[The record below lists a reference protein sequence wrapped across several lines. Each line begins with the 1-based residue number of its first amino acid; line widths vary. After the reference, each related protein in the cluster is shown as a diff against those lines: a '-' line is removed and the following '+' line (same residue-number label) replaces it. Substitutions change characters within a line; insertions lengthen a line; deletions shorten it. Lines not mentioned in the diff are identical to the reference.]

1 MATLTHS
8 ESRRLYSWLWD
19 SHISPKNSKWLQ
31 ENLTD
36 MDAKVKAMIKLLEV
50 DADTFARRAEMYYKK
65 RPEIMKL
72 VEEFY
77 RAYRALAERYDH
89 ATVELRHAHKTMA
102 EAFPDEANYML
113 TDDPAGPDAE
123 LQKSGVP
130 RPSCASLEPDDLQK
144 EAHGLSSI
152 PEAQILR
159 NALAKILSDKNAVS
173 LQYQKSLEKL
183 SQMERDLSKAQKDA
197 GDLDERASKAEI
209 EIKVLKEALAEVE
222 ADKDAGLVQYNQ
234 CLQSIANLE
243 AMLSLAKLQ
252 TEKLDERA
260 VKAESNAENLKHE
273 LSRVE
278 AEKDAGL
285 LQYKQCLE
293 KISDLEAKITLAE
306 ENSRTINRQL
316 EKAEHEVNEL
326 RKSLA
331 ELKEEKESLATLY
344 QQCLEKISKL
354 ERGMLHAQKN
364 SERLNIEI
372 LEGAEKLKSAEKHCD
387 LLEKSNQLLQ
397 LEAEDLVQKIAAKD
411 QELLDKH
418 AEIEKLQTLMHEE
431 HSNFLQIESIL
442 QILQKLYS
450 QSQQEQR
457 NLALELKYGL
467 QLLKDLEVSKQDY
480 KEEMEGIAEVNR
492 TLHGLNFSSSMS
504 IKKQQTEISKLKA
517 INEKLEKEFAINPE
531 ETNGLQQEAHQI
543 KEDVLDLNSRHQAL
557 LEQLQTLGLN
567 PVCFAESVKDLQG
580 ENSKLKEL
588 CQMERNEKEALREKS
603 KDMDELLIENAFMEF
618 SMYTLYNE
626 LDGLRATAKK
636 FQESSEVLQEE
647 KSILVAEKSTF
658 LSQLQIIQESMKKQ
672 LEMNTLLEKSL
683 SDVKIELESTKAKSS
698 HLEGLCKLLTDEKN
712 NLLTERRVLVSQLE
726 SVEAG
731 LGNLE
736 KRFTDLEEK
745 YSDVEKDKEN
755 ADSQI
760 EELRASILVQ
770 NETHTIQKQSSD
782 ARLAK
787 LENLVHVLQKEQRL
801 GKIEFEEELDKAVNA
816 QIEMFILQSSIED
829 LEQNNLAL
837 LIECEKHVEASK
849 FSDKV
854 ISELES
860 ENLMQLMEVEFL
872 LHEIRKFKMCIHQ
885 VCGALQIDPDFE
897 HDKGNKQGEI
907 PILHILGSIEG
918 LKCSVVRSQEEKQ
931 QLLVE
936 NSVLKSSLCQHQSE
950 AEKLES
956 DKKALNQ
963 ELENMREQNTMLQ
976 TDKVELQ
983 EMNKQLSS
991 EVANVEEKEN
1001 TLKTKLAVLHVELV
1015 DSQRANQV
1023 LRGENSKLLEEKR
1036 SLLKSVLDL
1045 KDTISA
1051 AEDENNVILH
1061 EILALSN
1068 LNLVYERSV
1077 SEKVTEKKELY
1088 ECLSNVSSMNCDLK
1102 QELDK
1107 LRKRFELTEAE
1118 NVYLNKSIERMDK
1131 ELHEAKDTNFHLSHQ
1146 IENSE
1151 NMVKKKEAELLAM
1164 EKRLEASET
1173 LNTEFCRAIEEL
1185 KMEQEESRMIKEDMD
1200 RKIVELSK
1208 NCMNHK
1214 KEIERLNETNK
1225 SFQSEMRLLHHEV
1238 EQHRVKED
1246 ILNSKLLDKTNEVE
1260 QWEAEATACFSDL
1273 QISSICEALLKSKLN
1288 EMAGVCKRLGDE
1300 SAAKSSVIEQMFERI
1315 GLLENKV
1322 GGLQRQ
1328 LSAYIPAISSLKDDF
1343 ASLEHISLLWTNKAY
1358 AVGNREEQKDVDI
1371 VVETCL
1377 QEDTN
1382 EILRDKKSELIP
1394 VGVSDLLSMQRR
1406 IRAVEKAMMEEI
1418 VRRVKK
1424 ENLTENVEARAPIQ
1438 AAEYANMEVA
1448 SYQGNGYRRVVM
1460 DHTHKRKGN
1469 RDLSTWRTMFENGSL
1484 MKDIPLDHNS
1494 DDLDS
1499 KYCKMEL
1506 CGTND
1511 QMLELLE
1518 TAQLDCYGDSMVSE
1532 ANRRSSAPTDEIV
1545 TCHQSENSER
1555 CENSSELE
1563 VEKELNIDNLMQLK
1577 TRRETTQD
1585 GERKILERLASDAQ
1599 KLAILRMSVQDLK
1612 KKPVTKKRSKKL
1624 NEVEYET
1631 VKSHIEEVEEA
1642 VMQQVNMND
1651 QLTKAIEE
1659 GNSMVERDTSAELE
1673 NAGQVQRKLVTEQAC
1688 RSSEQIGRLQFE
1700 VQNIQYL
1707 LLKMADENNQ
1717 KARTRIG
1724 RPTVV
1729 LLRDF
1734 IHTGKKNSR
1743 RRRKVCLCGR
1753 PSSNED

>member
-102 EAFPDEANYML
+102 EAFPDEARYML
-113 TDDPAGPDAE
+113 TDDSSGPDAE
-123 LQKSGVP
+123 LQK
-130 RPSCASLEPDDLQK
+130 
-144 EAHGLSSI
+144 EADGLSSI
-152 PEAQILR
+152 LDLSTKNHDGSAEPEAQILR
-159 NALAKILSDKNAVS
+159 NALAKILSDKHAVF

-183 SQMERDLSKAQKDA
+183 SQMESDLSKAQKDA

-209 EIKVLKEALAEVE
+209 EIKILKEALAELE

-243 AMLSLAKLQ
+243 AMLSLAKSQ
-252 TEKLDERA
+252 VEGLDARA
-260 VKAESNAENLKHE
+260 VKAESNAEHLKHE

-293 KISDLEAKITLAE
+293 KISDLEANITLAE
-306 ENSRTINRQL
+306 EDSRTVNGQL
-316 EKAEHEVNEL
+316 EKAELEVRAL

-331 ELKEEKESLATLY
+331 ELKEEKESLAVLY

-354 ERGMLHAQKN
+354 EREMLHAQKN
-364 SERLNIEI
+364 SEQLNREI
-372 LEGAEKLKSAEKHCD
+372 LEGAEKLKNAEKHCD
-387 LLEKSNQLLQ
+387 LLEKSNQSLQ

-418 AEIEKLQTLMHEE
+418 AEIERLQALMHEE

-442 QILQKLYS
+442 QILQKLHS

-457 NLALELKYGL
+457 NLASELKYGL

-480 KEEMEGIAEVNR
+480 KEEMAGIAEVNR
-492 TLHGLNFSSSMS
+492 TLHELNLSSSMS

-517 INEKLEKEFAINPE
+517 INEKLEKEFAINAE
-531 ETNGLQQEAHQI
+531 ESNHLQQETHQI
-543 KEDVLDLNSRHQAL
+543 KEDVLELNSRYQAL

-567 PVCFAESVKDLQG
+567 PICFAESVKDLQR
-580 ENSKLKEL
+580 ENSKLKDL
-588 CQMERNEKEALREKS
+588 CQIERNEKEALREKS
-603 KDMDELLIENAFMEF
+603 RDMDELLIENASMEF
-618 SMYTLYNE
+618 SMYRLHNE
-626 LDGLRATAKK
+626 LDGLRETAKK
-636 FQESSEVLQEE
+636 CQESSEVLQEE
-647 KSILVAEKSTF
+647 KSILVAEKSTL
-658 LSQLQIIQESMKKQ
+658 LSHLQIIQESMKKQ

-683 SDVKIELESTKAKSS
+683 SDAKIELEGTKAKST
-698 HLEGLCKLLTDEKN
+698 HLEKLCKLLTDDKN

-736 KRFTDLEEK
+736 KRFSDLEEK
-745 YSDVEKDKEN
+745 YSDVEKDKEKTDN
-755 ADSQI
+755 QI

-770 NETHTIQKQSSD
+770 KETHTIQKQSSD

-787 LENLVHVLQKEQRL
+787 LENLVHVLQEEQRL
-801 GKIEFEEELDKAVNA
+801 GKIQFEEELDKAVNA
-816 QIEMFILQSSIED
+816 QVEMFILQSSIED

-837 LIECEKHVEASK
+837 LIECEKHIEASK

-885 VCGALQIDPDFE
+885 VCGALQIDPDCGL
-897 HDKGNKQGEI
+897 DKGNKQGEI
-907 PILHILGSIEG
+907 PILHILDNIEG
-918 LKCSVVRSQEEKQ
+918 LKSSIVRSQEEKQ

-936 NSVLKSSLCQHQSE
+936 NSVLKTSLSQHQSE
-950 AEKLES
+950 GEKLAS
-956 DKKALNQ
+956 DNKMLNQ
-963 ELENMREQNTMLQ
+963 ELENVREQNTILQ
-976 TDKVELQ
+976 KDNVELQ
-983 EMNKQLSS
+983 EMNKQLRS
-991 EVANVEEKEN
+991 EVANGEEKEN
-1001 TLKTKLAVLHVELV
+1001 ILKTKLAAQHVELI

-1023 LRGENSKLLEEKR
+1023 LREENSKLLEEKR
-1036 SLLKSVLDL
+1036 LLLKSVLDL
-1045 KDTISA
+1045 KDAMSA
-1051 AEDENNVILH
+1051 AEDENNAMLH

-1068 LNLVYERSV
+1068 LSLVYEMSV

-1088 ECLSNVSSMNCDLK
+1088 ECLSNVSRVKYDLK
-1102 QELDK
+1102 QELGL
-1107 LRKRFELTEAE
+1107 LRKKFESTEAE

-1131 ELHEAKDTNFHLSHQ
+1131 EMLEAKDTNFHLSHQ

-1151 NMVKKKEAELLAM
+1151 NLVKKKEAELFEM
-1164 EKRLEASET
+1164 EKRLKASEK
-1173 LNTEFCRAIEEL
+1173 LNREFCRAIEEL
-1185 KMEQEESRMIKEDMD
+1185 KMEQEESRMIKEDME
-1200 RKIVELSK
+1200 RKIVELSE
-1208 NCMNHK
+1208 NCMNHQ
-1214 KEIERLNETNK
+1214 KEIENLNETNK

-1238 EQHRVKED
+1238 ERHRVKED
-1246 ILNSKLLDKTNEVE
+1246 TLNSELLDKTNEVE
-1260 QWEAEATACFSDL
+1260 QWEAEATACFSEL
-1273 QISSICEALLKSKLN
+1273 QVSSICEALLKSKVN

-1300 SAAKSSVIEQMFERI
+1300 SDAKSLVIEQMSERI

-1343 ASLEHISLLWTNKAY
+1343 ASLEHISLLWTNKAC
-1358 AVGNREEQKDVDI
+1358 AVGNREEQKDVDV

-1382 EILRDKKSELIP
+1382 DNLRGQKSALIP

-1418 VRRVKK
+1418 VRSVKK
-1424 ENLTENVEARAPIQ
+1424 ESLAENVDARAP
-1438 AAEYANMEVA
+1438 
-1448 SYQGNGYRRVVM
+1448 RVVM

-1469 RDLSTWRTMFENGSL
+1469 RDLSAWKTKFENVSL

-1499 KYCKMEL
+1499 KYYKIQL
-1506 CGTND
+1506 CGPDD

-1518 TAQLDCYGDSMVSE
+1518 TAKLDCYADSMVSE
-1532 ANRRSSAPTDEIV
+1532 ANRRSSAATDDIV

-1555 CENSSELE
+1555 CEISSELE

-1585 GERKILERLASDAQ
+1585 GKMKILERLASDAQ

-1612 KKPVTKKRSKKL
+1612 KKPVAKKRSKKL
-1624 NEVEYET
+1624 NEIEYET

-1659 GNSMVERDTSAELE
+1659 GNSEELE
-1673 NAGQVQRKLVTEQAC
+1673 NGRQVQRKRVTEQAC

-1700 VQNIQYL
+1700 VQNIQYIL
-1707 LLKMADENNQ
+1707 MKLADDNN
-1717 KARTRIG
+1717 KKTKTRIT

-1753 PSSNED
+1753 ASSNED